1 MSDEE
6 WPGGRASSSTDIE
19 AAAWCF
25 RLKETPTEAL
35 LAEFQSWIDASK
47 INAEAFANA
56 MLVAPMKPAERE
68 RIEQF
73 LGQSLPAL
81 YKPGRKTRAG
91 SPSATIHS
99 FPAKNHATPL
109 NPAGPSR
116 KGRRWATGAIAAAAA
131 AMVALTVG
139 LLPNLPLPWLL
150 SQARAET
157 YATGHGDIRRFTL
170 ADGSEVTLDTD
181 SRVEVVIDRS
191 KRHALLRQGRARFV
205 VAADPRP
212 FTIQAGSRDVVTAEG
227 AIDVG
232 VDGNAHVELR
242 LRSGSAGVKA
252 LDTKDKQSESMPLT
266 IDHPVLYA
274 GGDFA
279 PRVVTAPIADTR
291 DWPNGWVEYRTIP
304 LGELIREAN
313 RYAKTP
319 IILDDP
325 KLASLAAS
333 GRFQLTETDRFA
345 SRIAELFQLRTS
357 HRADGIHLRPQ

>member
-6 WPGGRASSSTDIE
+6 WPGGRASSSTDLE

-35 LAEFQSWIDASK
+35 LAEFQSWVAASK
-47 INAEAFANA
+47 TNAEAFANA

-116 KGRRWATGAIAAAAA
+116 RGRRWATGAIAAA

-170 ADGSEVTLDTD
+170 ADGSLVTLDTD
-181 SRVEVVIDRS
+181 SRVEVVIERS
-191 KRHALLRQGRARFV
+191 KRHALLRKGRARFV

-212 FTIQAGSRDVVTAEG
+212 FTIRAGNGDVVAAEG

-232 VDGNAHVELR
+232 VDGNGRVELR

-252 LDTKDKQSESMPLT
+252 RDTKDKQSESMPLT

-279 PRVVTAPIADTR
+279 LRVVTAPTADTR
-291 DWPNGWVEYRTIP
+291 DWPSGWVEYRTIS

-313 RYAKTP
+313 RYAKRP

-333 GRFQLTETDRFA
+333 GRFQLTETDRFT
-345 SRIAELFQLRTS
+345 SRMAELFQLRIS
-357 HRADGIHLRPQ
+357 RRADGIHLRRQ

>member
-6 WPGGRASSSTDIE
+6 WPAGKSSSSTDLE

-47 INAEAFANA
+47 TNAEAFANA

-81 YKPGRKTRAG
+81 DRSGSKARAG
-91 SPSATIHS
+91 SPGATIHT
-99 FPAKNHATPL
+99 FPAKNDATPL
-109 NPAGPSR
+109 KPAGPSH
-116 KGRRWATGAIAAAAA
+116 KGRRWAAGAIAAA

-139 LLPNLPLPWLL
+139 LLPNLPLPWLM

-170 ADGSEVTLDTD
+170 EDGSLVTLDTD
-181 SRVEVVIDRS
+181 SRVEVAIDRS

-212 FTIQAGSRDVVTAEG
+212 FTIQAGNGDVVAAEG
-227 AIDVG
+227 AIDVE
-232 VDGNAHVELR
+232 VAGNAHVELR
-242 LRSGSAGVKA
+242 LRSGSASVKA
-252 LDTKDKQSESMPLT
+252 RDTNDKQSESMPLT

-279 PRVVTAPIADTR
+279 PRVVTAPTADTC
-291 DWPNGWVEYRTIP
+291 DWPSGWVEYRTIP

-345 SRIAELFQLRTS
+345 SRIAELFQLRIS
-357 HRADGIHLRPQ
+357 RRADGIHLRPQ

>member
-1 MSDEE
+1 MSGEE
-6 WPGGRASSSTDIE
+6 WPAGKAPSSTDLE
-19 AAAWCF
+19 AATWCF
-25 RLKETPTEAL
+25 RLKETPTEKL

-47 INAEAFANA
+47 TNAEAFANT

-81 YKPGRKTRAG
+81 DRSGSKARTG
-91 SPSATIHS
+91 SPAATIHT
-99 FPAKNHATPL
+99 FPAKNRATPL
-109 NPAGPSR
+109 KSAGPSR
-116 KGRRWATGAIAAAAA
+116 KGRRWATGAIAAAA
-131 AMVALTVG
+131 MVALTIG

-170 ADGSEVTLDTD
+170 EDGSLVTLDTD
-181 SRVEVVIDRS
+181 SRIEVVIDRS

-212 FTIQAGSRDVVTAEG
+212 FTIQAGNGDVVAEG

-232 VDGNAHVELR
+232 VDGNARVELR
-242 LRSGSAGVKA
+242 LRSGSASVKA
-252 LDTKDKQSESMPLT
+252 RDTKDVQDESMPLT
-266 IDHPVLYA
+266 IDRPVLYA

-279 PRVVTAPIADTR
+279 PRVVMAPTVDTR
-291 DWPNGWVEYRTIP
+291 DWPNGWVEYRTIT
-304 LGELIREAN
+304 LGELVREAN

-345 SRIAELFQLRTS
+345 SRIAELFQLRIS
-357 HRADGIHLRPQ
+357 RRADGIHLRQ

>member
-1 MSDEE
+1 MSGEE
-6 WPGGRASSSTDIE
+6 WPAGKAWSSTDLE

-47 INAEAFANA
+47 TNAEAFANA
-56 MLVAPMKPAERE
+56 MLVAPMKPAERQ

-81 YKPGRKTRAG
+81 DRSGSKARTG
-91 SPSATIHS
+91 SPAATIHT

-109 NPAGPSR
+109 KPAGRSR
-116 KGRRWATGAIAAAAA
+116 TGRRWATGAIAAA

-170 ADGSEVTLDTD
+170 ADGSLVTLDTD
-181 SRVEVVIDRS
+181 SRVEVVIGRS

-205 VAADPRP
+205 VAADLRP
-212 FTIQAGSRDVVTAEG
+212 FTIRAGNGDVVTAKGEV
-227 AIDVG
+227 DVG
-232 VDGNAHVELR
+232 VDGNAQVELR
-242 LRSGSAGVKA
+242 LRSGSASVKA
-252 LDTKDKQSESMPLT
+252 RDTMDRQSESMPLT
-266 IDHPVLYA
+266 INRPVLYA

-279 PRVVTAPIADTR
+279 PRVVTAPTADTR
-291 DWPNGWVEYRTIP
+291 DWPSGWVEYRTIP

-325 KLASLAAS
+325 KLARLTAS

-345 SRIAELFQLRTS
+345 SRIAELFQLRIS
-357 HRADGIHLRPQ
+357 RRAGGIHLRPQ

>member
-6 WPGGRASSSTDIE
+6 WPAGKASSSTDLE

-47 INAEAFANA
+47 TNAEAFANA

-73 LGQSLPAL
+73 LGQSFPAL
-81 YKPGRKTRAG
+81 YRPDRKTRAG
-91 SPSATIHS
+91 SSGATIHA
-99 FPAKNHATPL
+99 FPANDRAPPVA
-109 NPAGPSR
+109 PAGTSR
-116 KGRRWATGAIAAAAA
+116 TGRRWATGAIAAA

-139 LLPNLPLPWLL
+139 LLPESPLPSLL
-150 SQARAET
+150 SPARAET

-170 ADGSEVTLDTD
+170 TDGSLVTLDTD
-181 SRVEVVIDRS
+181 SRVEVAIDRS
-191 KRHALLRQGRARFV
+191 KRRALLRQGRARFV

-212 FTIQAGSRDVVTAEG
+212 FTIQAGNGHVVAAEG

-232 VDGNAHVELR
+232 MDGNAHVELR
-242 LRSGSAGVKA
+242 LRSGSASVKA
-252 LDTKDKQSESMPLT
+252 RDTSTNRQSQSMPLT

-279 PRVVTAPIADTR
+279 PRVVTAPTADTR
-291 DWPNGWVEYRTIP
+291 DWPTGWVEYRTIP

-325 KLASLAAS
+325 KLANLTAS

-345 SRIAELFQLRTS
+345 SRIAELFRLRIS
-357 HRADGIHLRPQ
+357 RRADGIHLRPQ

>member
-6 WPGGRASSSTDIE
+6 WRAGRASSSTDLE
-19 AAAWCF
+19 AATWCF

-47 INAEAFANA
+47 TNAEAFANA
-56 MLVAPMKPAERE
+56 MLVAPMKPSERE

-73 LGQSLPAL
+73 LGQSLPSLDRSGSKAQ
-81 YKPGRKTRAG
+81 TG
-91 SPSATIHS
+91 SPAATIHT

-109 NPAGPSR
+109 KPSR
-116 KGRRWATGAIAAAAA
+116 TGRRWATGAIAAA

-170 ADGSEVTLDTD
+170 ADGSQVTLDTD
-181 SRVEVVIDRS
+181 SRVEVVIERS
-191 KRHALLRQGRARFV
+191 KRHALLRKGRARFV

-212 FTIQAGSRDVVTAEG
+212 FTIQAGSGDVVTAEG

-232 VDGNAHVELR
+232 VDGNAHVELH
-242 LRSGSAGVKA
+242 LRSGAGSVKA
-252 LDTKDKQSESMPLT
+252 CDTKDRQSESMPLT
-266 IDHPVLYA
+266 IDRPVLYA

-279 PRVVTAPIADTR
+279 PRVVTAPMADTR

-333 GRFQLTETDRFA
+333 GRFQLTETDRFT
-345 SRIAELFQLRTS
+345 SRMAELFQLRIS
-357 HRADGIHLRPQ
+357 RRADGIHLRRQ

>member
-1 MSDEE
+1 MSGED
-6 WPGGRASSSTDIE
+6 WPAGKALSSTDLE
-19 AAAWCF
+19 AATWCF

-47 INAEAFANA
+47 TNAEAFANA
-56 MLVAPMKPAERE
+56 MLVAPMKPTERE

-81 YKPGRKTRAG
+81 DRSGSKARTG
-91 SPSATIHS
+91 SPAATIHP
-99 FPAKNHATPL
+99 FPAKNHASPL
-109 NPAGPSR
+109 KPAGPSH
-116 KGRRWATGAIAAAAA
+116 KGRRWAAGAIAAA
-131 AMVALTVG
+131 AMVALSVG
-139 LLPNLPLPWLL
+139 LLPNLPLPWLM

-170 ADGSEVTLDTD
+170 EDGSLVTLDTD
-181 SRVEVVIDRS
+181 SRVEVAIDRS

-212 FTIQAGSRDVVTAEG
+212 FTIQAGNGEVVAAEG

-232 VDGNAHVELR
+232 VDGNGRVELR
-242 LRSGSAGVKA
+242 LRSGSANVKA
-252 LDTKDKQSESMPLT
+252 RSTPKDMQSESVPLA
-266 IDHPVLYA
+266 IDRPVLYA

-279 PRVVTAPIADTR
+279 PRVVAAPTADTS

-345 SRIAELFQLRTS
+345 SRIAELFQLRIS
-357 HRADGIHLRPQ
+357 RRADGIHLRP